1 MMKSSSLAVPVPGPV
16 AEAEILKGMTR
27 SLYVVAGE
35 EGFWASRLC
44 RLLEPSFPAG
54 RESLNLEDMEI
65 ADIFFLVSQP
75 TFFGGKLFTLTGAEG
90 LLAQQE
96 IVLES
101 VAEGNS
107 LLLAAKIKPAAVSRG
122 WLVRVSELGGIVVDA
137 SPPDSRTA
145 AEWVE
150 TEVRRL
156 GGRIRKDAAQ
166 YLVFLVGRRLS
177 RLESEVQKGVLFAA
191 GKEITRSMVDEFCS
205 ADSEANAF
213 ALVDAVASGNV
224 QRALAEIP
232 DLMSQ
237 GFNVPRIFSILAS
250 QFALIW
256 KTKELLVQGVP
267 AQEVAKD
274 LGVHPFAAEKAM
286 RQASAWS
293 FSALQEAF
301 KCLLEADEDLK
312 TGKVDAG
319 LACEHA
325 ICYLAALCT
334 RRSRA

>member
-1 MMKSSSLAVPVPGPV
+1 MMTSSLVVPGHV
-16 AEAEILKGMTR
+16 AEAELLEGKIR
-27 SLYVVAGE
+27 PLYIVAGE

-44 RLLEPSFPAG
+44 RLLEPGFPGGKESFY
-54 RESLNLEDMEI
+54 LEDVEL
-65 ADIFFLVSQP
+65 ADIFFMVSQP
-75 TFFGGKLFTLTGAEG
+75 TFFGGKLFFLTGAEDV
-90 LLAQQE
+90 L
-96 IVLES
+96 VLEETGLGS
-101 VAEGNS
+101 VAEGNC
-107 LLLAAKIKPAAVSRG
+107 LLLVAKIKPAAVSQS
-122 WLVRVSELGGIVVDA
+122 WLSRVSELGGMVVDA
-137 SPPDSRTA
+137 SPPDSKTA

-166 YLVFLVGRRLS
+166 YLVFLVGRKLL

-205 ADSEANAF
+205 PDSEANAF

-232 DLMSQ
+232 DLMAQ

-250 QFALIW
+250 QFALVW
-256 KTKELLVQGVP
+256 KVKERLMQGVP
-267 AQEVAKD
+267 PQKIAAE

-293 FSALQEAF
+293 FSALRQAF
-301 KCLLEADEDLK
+301 KCLLEADENLK

-325 ICYLAALCT
+325 ICYLAALCA